1 MQIAKS
7 LPAIYM
13 SQHSLH
19 LTLSLS
25 PSAEL
30 ELNERVKP
38 YATFSFTTYML
49 VSRINPQPAP
59 ALVIWQLEI

>member
-1 MQIAKS
+1 
-7 LPAIYM
+7 M